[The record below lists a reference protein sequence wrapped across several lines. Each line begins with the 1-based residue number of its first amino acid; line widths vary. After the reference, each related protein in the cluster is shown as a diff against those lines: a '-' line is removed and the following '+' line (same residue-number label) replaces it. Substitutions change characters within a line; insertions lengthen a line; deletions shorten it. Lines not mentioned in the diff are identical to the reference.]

1 MDCVRANINFYLKNR
16 TTEDRKHFYLRTF
29 VQSYSP
35 PIPTSTMATSTFSDK
50 KTLKAITVKNLKY
63 GGMSFSVF

>member
-1 MDCVRANINFYLKNR
+1 MIIYQFSLK
-16 TTEDRKHFYLRTF
+16 RKTKSERMSVYLRMF